1 MNEKKRKV
9 KETFFRL
16 QKDEKL
22 KVKLLLQST
31 IKDLLIHNDF
41 LNHLAFV
48 IILDLFM

>member
-1 MNEKKRKV
+1 MRRKIKSKKH
-9 KETFFRL
+9 FFHL

-41 LNHLAFV
+41 LNYLAFV
-48 IILDLFM
+48 IILDLFI